1 MIVNHIGIASTN
13 AYMFS
18 PAFTKI
24 GNIKKK
30 HLNPKCLCVV
40 CPLLKTMLPGV
51 LETSSER
58 ATGDTLRETHETVQ
72 MTNDM

>member
-1 MIVNHIGIASTN
+1 MLYKYWKYKKKT
-13 AYMFS
+13 
-18 PAFTKI
+18 
-24 GNIKKK
+24 KK

-51 LETSSER
+51 LATSSER

-72 MTNDM
+72 VTNDMRHNFFGHFVRFRVM